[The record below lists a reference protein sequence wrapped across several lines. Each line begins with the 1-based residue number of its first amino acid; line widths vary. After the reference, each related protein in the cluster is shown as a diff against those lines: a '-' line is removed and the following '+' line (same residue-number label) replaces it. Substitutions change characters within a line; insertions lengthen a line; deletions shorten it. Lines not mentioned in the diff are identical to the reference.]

1 MRREDKLWDGYCLI
15 QDDRFFKLG
24 QDSVLLSAFAQPPA
38 RAKVMDLGCGNGA
51 LGVLLCARFPRIS
64 VTGLEYQPEVAELAH
79 ENVVRNQLDDRMTIV
94 CGDVRDYKQY
104 YPVGAFDYLMCNPP
118 YFSENSGYHA
128 AGAHKNQARQ
138 EKTGTLEQFIQA
150 AGYLVKYGGRAA
162 FVHRPER
169 LCDCIAL
176 FRKYDL
182 EPKRLRMVHQT
193 AASAP
198 SAVLLEVRRGSAPGI
213 QVLPP
218 LLVNGADGKP
228 TEEYRTIYH
237 QEQFI
242 YE

>member
-15 QDDRFFKLG
+15 QDDQFFKLG

-51 LGVLLCARFPRIS
+51 LGVLLCARFPHLS
-64 VTGLEYQPEVAELAH
+64 VTGLEYQEEVAALAE
-79 ENVVRNQLDDRMTIV
+79 ENAERNGLSDRMHIR

-104 YPVGAFDYLMCNPP
+104 YPVGTFDYLICNPP
-118 YFSENSGYHA
+118 YFSENSGFHA
-128 AGAHKNQARQ
+128 AGSHKNRARQ
-138 EKTGTLEQFIQA
+138 EKTGTLEEFIRA

-169 LCDCIAL
+169 LCDCIVL
-176 FRKYDL
+176 FRQYGM
-182 EPKRLRMVHQT
+182 EPKRIRFVHQN
-193 AASAP
+193 AQAVP
-198 SAVLLEVRRGSAPGI
+198 SSVLMEVRRGSAPGV

-218 LLVNGADGKP
+218 LLVNELDGRP

-237 QEQFI
+237 QDQFV
-242 YE
+242 YD